1 MRDVAIIGAG
11 VSGSACAREL
21 SRYQLDICVIEKE
34 EDVCAGTSKANSGIV
49 HSGIDAAPG
58 SLMAKLNVQGNQM
71 MEELSK
77 ELDFPFRRNG
87 SLILCFDEADRDRLM
102 ELYSHG
108 EKNGVPCEIIEKEQL
123 KKMEPNVSD
132 EAVCAIYCPT
142 GGIVCPFGLNIALAE
157 NAAVNGV
164 EFLFNTQVLTITKID
179 DGFRLTTDQ
188 GDIEAKVVINAAG
201 VHADTFHNM
210 VSTRKIHIMPRR
222 GEYCLLDKSAGTIVD
237 HTIFQLPGKFG
248 KGVLVTPT
256 THGNLLI
263 GPTAIDQEDGDLTA
277 TTRDGLDEVLKKSLK
292 SVPDLPLRSVITSF
306 AGNRAHE
313 DGHEF
318 IIEESADAPGF
329 VDVAGIESPGL
340 TSAPAIG
347 VMVCSIVTDILHPT
361 KNPDFVGTRTGILN
375 PKHLSEKQYARLIK
389 EKPAYGNIV
398 CRCEMVTEGEIID
411 AIHRPLGAKSLDG
424 IKRRTRAGFGRC
436 QAGFCSPKI
445 MDILSRE
452 LGISQMDITKCGADS
467 KLIVDVTKSSVRDEG
482 EES

>member
-123 KKMEPNVSD
+123 KKMEPHVSD

-222 GEYCLLDKSAGTIVD
+222 GEYCLLDKSAGAIVD

-467 KLIVDVTKSSVRDEG
+467 NLIVDVTKSSVRDEG